1 MKLKMIVI
9 SLKWLNSPVAKV
21 MDAYQKKLLRP
32 RCCQAMYDCTLLNA
46 DGKVVD
52 TTVISKNILSTSKGK
67 DLEVKILNNEY
78 YLDLY
83 YKK

>member
-1 MKLKMIVI
+1 
-9 SLKWLNSPVAKV
+9 
-21 MDAYQKKLLRP
+21 
-32 RCCQAMYDCTLLNA
+32 MYDCTLLNA